1 MKIFSK
7 ISRFFNKFSFRMGL
21 SKQDS
26 KNSQAGQV
34 TPLLVGIGLIVFIA
48 LLVIGGLYLSRR
60 NKEKEQTAGVTPTIT
75 PVVTKTITPG
85 ESWQQNGQTEEDG
98 QMTVSVYFGNTRLNP
113 NTQDCSKVY
122 PVARKIPET
131 TAVARSALNEL
142 FKGPSAAEKNQGYT
156 SFFSDKTKDIL
167 LDVKIE
173 DKTAYVNLRD
183 IRNII
188 PNASSS
194 CGSAQLMAEIENTL
208 KQFSTI
214 DKVII
219 AINGSAKTFYE
230 WIGVGCNESNNN
242 CDSKPF
248 GQAGDSLPST
258 GDDVGLCEDV
268 CGDGVC
274 QEIVCLAEGCP
285 CPETVDTC
293 PADCN

>member
-1 MKIFSK
+1 MKIIGK
-7 ISRFFNKFSFRMGL
+7 ISNFFRKLISNRNWNT
-21 SKQDS
+21 QN

-34 TPLLVGIGLIVFIA
+34 TPLIVGIGLIALIA
-48 LLVIGGLYLSRR
+48 LVVVGGLYLSRR
-60 NKEKEQTAGVTPTIT
+60 SKGNGQTAGVTPTIT
-75 PVVTKTITPG
+75 PVITKMITPG
-85 ESWQQNGQTEEDG
+85 ESWQNGQVDKDG
-98 QMTVSVYFGNTRLNP
+98 QMSLSIYFGNTKLNP
-113 NTQDCSKVY
+113 NSQNCEKVY
-122 PVARKIPET
+122 PVARKVPET
-131 TAVARSALNEL
+131 VAVARAALNEL

-156 SFFSDKTKDIL
+156 SFFSDKTKNIL
-167 LDVKIE
+167 LEVKIE
-173 DKTAYVNLRD
+173 NKTAYVNLRD

-194 CGSAQLMAEIENTL
+194 CGSSQLMAEIENTL

-219 AINGSAKTFYE
+219 AINGSTKTFYE
-230 WIGVGCNESNNN
+230 WIGIGCNESNGN

-258 GDDVGLCEDV
+258 GDDIGFCEDV

-274 QEIVCLAEGCP
+274 QEIVCLSEGCP

-293 PADCN
+293 PADCD